1 MHVYQFYFPK
11 YFKFTNLYDPKGLK
25 TKKVKE
31 YIDSNFV
38 DKKVA
43 MKSFNL
49 LNDKLAAKS
58 NFEITTASNGQ
69 EALDKFK

>member
-1 MHVYQFYFPK
+1 
-11 YFKFTNLYDPKGLK
+11 LK

-58 NFEITTASNGQ
+58 DFEITTASNG
-69 EALDKFK
+69 

>member
-11 YFKFTNLYDPKGLK
+11 YFKFTHLYDPKGLK
-25 TKKVKE
+25 KKVKE

-49 LNDKLAAKS
+49 LSDKLAAKS
-58 NFEITTASNGQ
+58 DFEITTASNGK